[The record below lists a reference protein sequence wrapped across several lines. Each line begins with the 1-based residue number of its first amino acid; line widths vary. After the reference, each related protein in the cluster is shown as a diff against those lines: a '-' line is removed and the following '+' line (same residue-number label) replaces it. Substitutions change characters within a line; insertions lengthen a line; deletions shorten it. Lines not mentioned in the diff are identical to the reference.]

1 MCDSSIFSGIREVG
15 CLQVKVK
22 ASGMGKTVY
31 GGRKRCENHLGV
43 KEEGGSQ
50 IKNICVL
57 YYFRRSGHRASGT
70 RKLSLRPQ
78 DRALCF

>member
-1 MCDSSIFSGIREVG
+1 MILLFFSGIWKGG

-22 ASGMGKTVY
+22 ASGVEKTVY

-43 KEEGGSQ
+43 KEEGGSKL
-50 IKNICVL
+50 KNICVL
-57 YYFRRSGHRASGT
+57 YYSRRSGHRVSGT
-70 RKLSLRPQ
+70 RKLSLRLQ